1 MINIQK
7 YIACCAVFLL
17 LAGCTGL
24 QAPQVENTH
33 LYLLDAK
40 PAAKAL
46 PPQRNLVLAI
56 SQPVSWPGFDTPQM
70 AYQRQPLTLEYFATH
85 RWADT
90 PSRMLKPILMRALES
105 DFRTVVQTPGM
116 IPADL
121 RLDTELI
128 RLQQNFA
135 SKPSRIQ
142 LTLRAQL
149 IDVKIKRVIA
159 EKLFD
164 ESENAASDDA
174 YGGVLAANRALQRI
188 LEQLVEFCFN
198 ASGNF
203 Q

>member
-1 MINIQK
+1 MNIQK
-7 YIACCAVFLL
+7 YIASCAIFFL

-24 QAPQVENTH
+24 QAPHVENTH

-40 PAAKAL
+40 PVAKTL
-46 PPQRNLVLAI
+46 PSQRNLVLAI

-70 AYQRQPLTLEYFATH
+70 AYQRQPLALEYFATH

-90 PSRMLKPILMRALES
+90 PSRMLKPILMRALKS
-105 DFRTVVQTPGM
+105 DFRTVVQASGM

-142 LTLRAQL
+142 LTLRTQL
-149 IDVKIKRVIA
+149 IDVKNKRVIA
-159 EKLFD
+159 EKMFD

-174 YGGVLAANRALQRI
+174 YGGVLAANRALQRV
-188 LEQLVEFCFN
+188 LEQLDEFCFN